1 MADAGQHQLWC
12 KHCEV
17 EGHLVTHCHVL
28 YEDLTNFDA
37 AVRTSQ
43 GPASD
48 PKRAYP
54 IARWGQGKK
63 KKQVYGPGAFNAA
76 GGVPVQGFNYPTV
89 PPTDLNPLEAQD
101 ALNYLHQQW
110 LYWLHCRAA
119 WYENYSGENNTL

>member
-17 EGHLVTHCHVL
+17 EGHLVTHCHAL

-37 AVRTSQ
+37 AVRMSQ

-54 IARWGQGKK
+54 IAHWGQAKK
-63 KKQVYGPGAFNAA
+63 ERGYGHGASNAA
-76 GGVPVQGFNYPTV
+76 GGVSVQGFNYPSV
-89 PPTDLNPLEAQD
+89 PPTDLNPLEAQA

-110 LYWLHCRAA
+110 LYWLQCRAA
-119 WYENYSGENNTL
+119 WYENYTGGDTTL